1 MKKFKVYYLY
11 RYQLFKKQDGIIKIY
26 HSILELIG
34 HTPIV
39 KSGLLAGT
47 YREFLLKQGKI
58 SEKTLKLA
66 DLNTCTK
73 IWLINSVRKWVEVER
88 IESK

>member
-1 MKKFKVYYLY
+1 MTEFINGNVVLEI
-11 RYQLFKKQDGIIKIY
+11 DGK
-26 HSILELIG
+26 LW
-34 HTPIV
+34 TPPV

-47 YREFLLKQGKI
+47 YRGFLLKQGKI